1 MDSFSFT
8 IPQNIKF
15 GAGTLDLLPDLAKEL
30 GKKQRIYYFRS
41 SSEQDRNGGK
51 VPEGIKKCRPWKAEC
66 FTETEGN
73 PSTDTVVK
81 ATEGFK
87 KSKMRISLLHLAVAL
102 RLMLLRQWL
111 YLQRMVATLLIMK
124 VQVRLWGRLFP

>member
-30 GKKQRIYYFRS
+30 GK
-41 SSEQDRNGGK
+41 
-51 VPEGIKKCRPWKAEC
+51 
-66 FTETEGN
+66 
-73 PSTDTVVK
+73 
-81 ATEGFK
+81 
-87 KSKMRISLLHLAVAL
+87 SKGYIISGPHL
-102 RLMLLRQWL
+102 
-111 YLQRMVATLLIMK
+111 K